1 MAEGQHKLA
10 IFRGLLKFKSNQQK
24 IWGVL
29 IFLSIVSKAD
39 TAPMSEAA
47 LRGLE
52 IAQEHCSRCHVGGN
66 ENRYSSIETTPSFFG
81 LRAMK
86 DWRIRFTEFYI
97 RPPHPALVNI
107 VDVTERSKKLPA
119 FVSEINLKLDQIDD
133 LISYLEQLKKI
144 D

>member
-1 MAEGQHKLA
+1 MYKRQ
-10 IFRGLLKFKSNQQK
+10 
-24 IWGVL
+24 
-29 IFLSIVSKAD
+29 
-39 TAPMSEAA
+39 EAA

-52 IAQEHCSRCHVGGN
+52 IAQEHCSRCHVVGN

>member
-1 MAEGQHKLA
+1 
-10 IFRGLLKFKSNQQK
+10 
-24 IWGVL
+24 
-29 IFLSIVSKAD
+29 
-39 TAPMSEAA
+39 
-47 LRGLE
+47 
-52 IAQEHCSRCHVGGN
+52 
-66 ENRYSSIETTPSFFG
+66 
-81 LRAMK
+81 MK

-107 VDVTERSKKLPA
+107 VDVTERSKVTT

>member
-1 MAEGQHKLA
+1 MAKHEHKLE
-10 IFRGLLKFKSNQQK
+10 IFRGYLKFKSNVQK

-39 TAPMSEAA
+39 TTPMSEAA

-52 IAQEHCSRCHVGGN
+52 IAQEHCSRCHVVGN

-107 VDVTERSKKLPA
+107 IDVTERSKKLPA

>member
-1 MAEGQHKLA
+1 MNL
-10 IFRGLLKFKSNQQK
+10 LLKF
-24 IWGVL
+24 IL
-29 IFLSIVSKAD
+29 IKTLNLLSTVSKAD

-47 LRGLE
+47 LTALE
-52 IAQEHCSRCHVGGN
+52 IAQEHCSRCHFVGN
-66 ENRYSSIETTPSFFG
+66 NNRYSSIETTPSFFG

-107 VDVTERSKKLPA
+107 LDVTERSKKLPA
-119 FVSEINLKLDQIDD
+119 FVSEINLKLDQIGD
-133 LISYLEQLKKI
+133 LVSYLEQLKKI